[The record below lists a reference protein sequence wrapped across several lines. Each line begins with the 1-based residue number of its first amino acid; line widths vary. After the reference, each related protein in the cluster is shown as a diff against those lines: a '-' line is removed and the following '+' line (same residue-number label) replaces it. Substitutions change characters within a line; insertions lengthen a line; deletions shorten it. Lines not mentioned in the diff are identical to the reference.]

1 MKNKGEMLESYVQY
15 VYSKLLELNDYE
27 DVIVSR
33 NVTIK
38 GKSGAT
44 NEFDVFYQFQHLN
57 IECKV
62 AIECKDWKSPV
73 SVGEVRDFAA
83 KIEDIGMG
91 QVIGVM
97 ISKSGYQDGAL
108 KYAETSGIKVL
119 IGEDLPSIPQIV
131 AGIMKKAFLPSER
144 SVGEP
149 FWTIMECH
157 NGNVTGTY
165 LNIQENEDADPIIPL
180 FYSNKIAELFL
191 SRYEDADS
199 YCVRG
204 VTQYQLKG
212 LLALEEIGNPQF
224 AIFFIPMLVETGNEL
239 ASVCL
244 TAKEVAEN
252 YLNKYL

>member
-1 MKNKGEMLESYVQY
+1 MKNTGENLESYVQY
-15 VYSKLLELNDYE
+15 VYSKLLELDDYE

-57 IECKV
+57 IDCKV
-62 AIECKDWKSPV
+62 VIECKDWNTPV
-73 SVGEVRDFAA
+73 PVGVVRDFVA
-83 KIEDIGMG
+83 KLEDIGMG

-119 IGEDLPSIPQIV
+119 TGEDLPSISQIV
-131 AGIMKKAFLPSER
+131 AGIIKKAFLPSKR
-144 SVGEP
+144 CVGEP
-149 FWTIMECH
+149 FWTIMECNNGDVSGSYYSINI
-157 NGNVTGTY
+157 NGNHRPT
-165 LNIQENEDADPIIPL
+165 IPL
-180 FYSNKIAELFL
+180 FFSEKMAKFFL
-191 SRYEDADS
+191 SYAKDADY

-212 LLALEEIGNPQF
+212 LLALEKLGDPQF
-224 AIFFIPMLVETGNEL
+224 AIFYSPVMMKSNTEIPC
-239 ASVCL
+239 VCL
-244 TAKEVAEN
+244 SASEVAEN
-252 YLNKYL
+252 YLVKK